1 MVTWL
6 SANTESTHN
15 NPASSACF
23 TCCRRCHLKLSSP
36 FYRPDAHVFSDY
48 PSCQQTLS
56 VFMVS
61 LRSLS
66 TECVCSRGSG
76 VTLLCFIYEQ
86 FSLPS
91 FLLSSVFFF
100 SFLLPWSP
108 LCSALLYLSCPSAE
122 SVDTKMNLNNLLM
135 MYQEQGS
142 SPDSSEEEGSSF
154 SMLPH
159 LADLV
164 SYSIQK
170 VIGFAKMI
178 PGFRCVTCMCVCM
191 QKKKTSLHP
200 SVTAFNS
207 VLKKT
212 KGCLTLTQGYYTVM
226 TSHHFCFS
234 ILVWDGLR

>member
-1 MVTWL
+1 
-6 SANTESTHN
+6 
-15 NPASSACF
+15 
-23 TCCRRCHLKLSSP
+23 
-36 FYRPDAHVFSDY
+36 
-48 PSCQQTLS
+48 
-56 VFMVS
+56 MVS
-61 LRSLS
+61 LCSPS

-91 FLLSSVFFF
+91 FLLSSSFFPPPLI
-100 SFLLPWSP
+100 SSL

-178 PGFRCVTCMCVCM
+178 PGFRCETCMCVCACR
-191 QKKKTSLHP
+191 KKT
-200 SVTAFNS
+200 FNS

-212 KGCLTLTQGYYTVM
+212 KGNVKSLLLF
-226 TSHHFCFS
+226 FCPGLGWFALKRSWPLAFS
-234 ILVWDGLR
+234 FHLAVYHN